1 LGEELRLATK
11 KKNGA
16 RFKKKKIAVESGNFR
31 TKKQKK
37 MSETYDDD
45 PLETGEDADD
55 ASAVAAAV
63 AAVPEPKNKPVSSGN
78 NANVFGL
85 AYHPLNVAAFGHVVP
100 CNFGKDAN
108 FNNSDY
114 FM

>member
-1 LGEELRLATK
+1 
-11 KKNGA
+11 
-16 RFKKKKIAVESGNFR
+16 
-31 TKKQKK
+31 
-37 MSETYDDD
+37 MSDTYDDPLD
-45 PLETGEDADD
+45 PELEHGEDADT

-63 AAVPEPKNKPVSSGN
+63 AAVPEHKNKTIPSGN

-85 AYHPLNVAAFGHVVP
+85 AYHPLNEAAFGHVVP

-108 FNNSDY
+108 FGNSDY